1 MERPAPGARSVFF
14 VLRRFLLFL
23 LIALAGVGLVWAG
36 LLWVSA
42 PEPTNNVMT
51 GTGVELRVGEQAA
64 GGVSAIDYRR
74 LDERLQR
81 LMADPAMVGL
91 AVAVVE
97 DGRVSFIKGYGRTI
111 AGGEEAV
118 TTRTVFRWASLSK
131 GVAADMVALLAHEG
145 QLSLDE
151 PVVRY
156 ASSLRLP
163 NGNEHRATVADIL
176 SHRTGLFGH
185 AQDARLEDGQDP
197 RWLRMGLAT
206 LHNICAPG
214 TCHAYQNVA
223 YDAASE
229 MVERATGRPFGDE
242 VVERLFRPLGMRSAS
257 FGRAALMA
265 SPSWARAH
273 IGGDTPRPFETTEP
287 YYRVPAAGGVNGTIE
302 DLATWMVAQMGAMP
316 AVLPADVLRAVQ
328 TPRVRTPGET
338 RRRRVYAER
347 TPVSAYGLGWRVF
360 NYAGHRVIGHHGG
373 VRGYRSLIL
382 FDPERRSGVVALW
395 NASTGKPNGIEYEV
409 MDMIYGLPFR
419 DWLRLDTPEG
429 EAPVG
434 DEAIGNEAEAE
445 VSGGD

>member
-1 MERPAPGARSVFF
+1 VP
-14 VLRRFLLFL
+14 RRLLLVL
-23 LIALAGVGLVWAG
+23 LIALAGIGLVWAG
-36 LLWVSA
+36 MLWLSTPTPTSTVAA
-42 PEPTNNVMT
+42 PA
-51 GTGVELRVGEQAA
+51 GVELRVGENATA
-64 GGVSAIDYRR
+64 RVSNVDYRR
-74 LDERLQR
+74 LDERLTR

-97 DGRVSFIKGYGRTI
+97 DGRISFIKGYGRTH
-111 AGGEEAV
+111 AGGEEPV

-145 QLSLDE
+145 QLSLGD
-151 PVVRY
+151 PVSRW
-156 ASSLRLP
+156 APSMRLP
-163 NGNEHRATVADIL
+163 SGNEYRATVADIL

-197 RWLRMGLAT
+197 RWLRMGLAS

-223 YDAASE
+223 FDAASE
-229 MVERATGRPFGDE
+229 MVERVTGRPYGDE
-242 VVERLFRPLGMRSAS
+242 VIERLFRPLGMRNAS

-273 IGGDTPRPFETTEP
+273 VGGDNPRHFETTEP

-302 DLATWMVAQMGAMP
+302 DLAIWMIAQMGAAP
-316 AVLPADVLRAVQ
+316 EILPAEVLQAVQ
-328 TPRVRTPGET
+328 APRVPTPGET
-338 RRRRVYAER
+338 RRRRAYAER
-347 TPVSAYGLGWRVF
+347 TPVTAYGLGWRAMT
-360 NYAGHRVIGHHGG
+360 YAGHRVIGHHGG

-395 NASTGKPNGIEYEV
+395 NASIGIPNGIEYEV

-434 DEAIGNEAEAE
+434 EEAAGNELAE
-445 VSGGD
+445 GN